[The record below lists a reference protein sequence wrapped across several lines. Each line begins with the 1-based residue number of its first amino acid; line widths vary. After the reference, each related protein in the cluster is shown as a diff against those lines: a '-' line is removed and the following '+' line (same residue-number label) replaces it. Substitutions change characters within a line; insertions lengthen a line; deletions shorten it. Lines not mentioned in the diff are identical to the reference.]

1 LPPGLSWSSLRF
13 PYAGRD
19 LFAFHNQLLQG
30 RKQNVLSV
38 RAEEYV
44 VSVRCPRYQADPR
57 ENRQLSLHRPK
68 RQLALARDFPHI
80 HLAPRVMKQRAQDLS
95 ANHREK

>member
-1 LPPGLSWSSLRF
+1 LSCSSFRF
-13 PYAGRD
+13 SYAGQD

-30 RKQNVLSV
+30 RKQNVFAV

-44 VSVRCPRYQADPR
+44 VSVRCPRYQADRR

-68 RQLALARDFPHI
+68 RQLALARDFPHV
-80 HLAPRVMKQRAQDLS
+80 HLAPGVMKQRAQDLS